1 MNMKYIGQRNRFA
14 AGAAICIV
22 LLAGCS
28 KDDPKKEDT
37 PELVTKATLVF
48 TSVGGGVP
56 VTASAT
62 DPDGDGVQN
71 IAVDGPINLLAN
83 ATYVMTIELI
93 NGLVAPGQPGY
104 DISSEVEAEGIEH
117 QFFFSWESAPFANP
131 LPMDLFSNPAG
142 DGNIDKGTDP
152 VNYSGGSNSVDATGL
167 NLGLTTIWTTGAN
180 ISTGKFRVI
189 LKHQP
194 GSKTSTSDV
203 TVGETDLDITFTLNV
218 Q

>member
-1 MNMKYIGQRNRFA
+1 MNYNIKKRLVS
-14 AGAAICIV
+14 AAICLL

-28 KDDPKKEDT
+28 KDDPKKQNT

-48 TSVGGGVP
+48 TPVGGGVP

-62 DPDGDGVQN
+62 DPDGEGVQN
-71 IAVDGPINLLAN
+71 IAVDGPINLLPN
-83 ATYVMTIELI
+83 TPYVLTIELI
-93 NGLVAPGQPGY
+93 NGLVATGQPGY
-104 DISSEVEAEGIEH
+104 DITTEVEEEGIDH
-117 QFFFSWESAPFANP
+117 QFFFGWTNAPFT
-131 LPMDLFSNPAG
+131 NPAG
-142 DGNIDKGTDP
+142 DGNVDSGTDP
-152 VNYSGGSNSVDATGL
+152 VNYSGGTNSLDANGR
-167 NLGLTTIWTTGAN
+167 NLGLTTTWTTGA
-180 ISTGKFRVI
+180 SLGSGTFRVI

>member
-1 MNMKYIGQRNRFA
+1 MMMKYIGQRNRFA

-48 TSVGGGVP
+48 TSVGGGAP

-117 QFFFSWESAPFANP
+117 QFFFGWTNAPFT
-131 LPMDLFSNPAG
+131 NPAG
-142 DGNIDKGTDP
+142 DGNIDSGTDP
-152 VNYSGGSNSVDATGL
+152 VNYSGGTNSLDANGR
-167 NLGLTTIWTTGAN
+167 NLGLATTWTTAASLG
-180 ISTGKFRVI
+180 SGTFRVI